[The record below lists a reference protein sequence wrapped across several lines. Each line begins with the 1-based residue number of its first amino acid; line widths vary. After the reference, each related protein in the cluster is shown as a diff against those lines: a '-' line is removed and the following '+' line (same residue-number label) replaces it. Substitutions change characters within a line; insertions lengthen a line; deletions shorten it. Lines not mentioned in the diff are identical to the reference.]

1 MNYSPPNY
9 NEDFRDRI
17 AIVTGAASGIGRS
30 IAEGLSYHR
39 AQICMLDTNETKGH
53 DVLNNLRK
61 NSPSSEFYE
70 TDVSDRENV
79 KKTIEKIVSEQG
91 APWIL
96 VNNAG
101 IEYNDDGNLI
111 TMPEE
116 KADEILN
123 TNLQGYLNMLRSVV
137 PYMIKNGGGRIVN
150 VSSVQGIQS
159 FKPGTIYQIVK
170 AGIPAIARNMALEYG
185 RQNIKV
191 NTISP
196 GAIKTEGMGDARINR
211 DGVNSLRS
219 LIPIGRRGHS
229 EEIADVT
236 LFLLSEKSSYIYGQ
250 NIIVDGGLLT
260 HRQLGGLGVPEKHV
274 DNDPEPNLF

>member
-116 KADEILN
+116 KADEMIEFLN
-123 TNLQGYLNMLRSVV
+123 SFFTE
-137 PYMIKNGGGRIVN
+137 
-150 VSSVQGIQS
+150 
-159 FKPGTIYQIVK
+159 FKP
-170 AGIPAIARNMALEYG
+170 E
-185 RQNIKV
+185 IKKIGE
-191 NTISP
+191 T
-196 GAIKTEGMGDARINR
+196 KTEKIIF
-211 DGVNSLRS
+211 SRS
-219 LIPIGRRGHS
+219 LSLDFNKFKKNYVRDL
-229 EEIADVT
+229 EEE
-236 LFLLSEKSSYIYGQ
+236 LEKTA
-250 NIIVDGGLLT
+250 II
-260 HRQLGGLGVPEKHV
+260 
-274 DNDPEPNLF
+274 